1 MNHPFL
7 KSLESLEIKLDE
19 LKSVVECSNKSV
31 LSKEIINNE
40 EFLKIFGISPNT
52 ALNWRETGLISY
64 AQINSKIYYKVVDVK
79 NLIDDNY
86 NPVKKNISSE

>member
-40 EFLKIFGISPNT
+40 EFLKIFSITSKT
-52 ALNWRETGLISY
+52 ALNWRETRLISY
-64 AQINSKIYYKVVDVK
+64 SQINSKIYYRVDDVK
-79 NLIDDNY
+79 ELIEENY
-86 NPVKKNISSE
+86 KPIKKKH

>member
-40 EFLKIFGISPNT
+40 EFLKIFSIAPNT
-52 ALNWRETGLISY
+52 AQNWREQGLISY
-64 AQINSKIYYKVVDVK
+64 SQINSKIYYRVDDVK
-79 NLIDDNY
+79 GLIEENY
-86 NPVKKNISSE
+86 KQVKKKQ